1 METAHPVEPAAARR
15 RGQLRRAA
23 PAALAGLLCA
33 LHFSSFDPRAQPIT
47 SDVRYFLYFAWQTA
61 EGAVPHRDLFDNKT
75 QLATF
80 AGAALHALG
89 VGLGVPPILAI
100 RAGYLALAALG
111 GALQFPLLRRLCGG
125 SAVAGLL
132 GTLGYLS
139 FGFIGFLPSVGNVPK
154 LWMGTLAPAVALL
167 AGRGRWF
174 AAGAAGALAFMDWQ
188 IGALAWLGA
197 AAAAA
202 RYGAPRGR
210 ACLRV
215 CAGGAAGI
223 APFAVYF
230 AAQGALDDA
239 IGQVVFDSWERGG
252 AAVAGGSL
260 ADRVARLSRAVASA
274 CPEQQW
280 LFYASFLGFAPLV
293 AWWRRGPAAQGA
305 MALSL
310 LVYHAGLAGFTLVD
324 FQRYGD
330 LLVLLQTNG
339 FLLGALWAGLYVSA
353 RTRWPAAGA
362 PRHAL
367 AIAALVAAGALAR
380 PAGLRPPLAPRHLLT
395 PGDVSLEEQR
405 AVALAVRE
413 AVGDGPVALLD
424 HSELLYLGRLRN
436 ALPLVFWNHAAWVR
450 FREAPDEPAERAV
463 ARLIRAAAPVAFAWP
478 PEVAP
483 DPELSAQYPERR
495 FPSRSEL
502 WAPVLR
508 LKTRLPIQP
517 PGPGRV
523 APAQSERSK
532 R

>member
-1 METAHPVEPAAARR
+1 
-15 RGQLRRAA
+15 
-23 PAALAGLLCA
+23 
-33 LHFSSFDPRAQPIT
+33 
-47 SDVRYFLYFAWQTA
+47 
-61 EGAVPHRDLFDNKT
+61 
-75 QLATF
+75 
-80 AGAALHALG
+80 
-89 VGLGVPPILAI
+89 
-100 RAGYLALAALG
+100 
-111 GALQFPLLRRLCGG
+111 
-125 SAVAGLL
+125 
-132 GTLGYLS
+132 
-139 FGFIGFLPSVGNVPK
+139 
-154 LWMGTLAPAVALL
+154 
-167 AGRGRWF
+167 
-174 AAGAAGALAFMDWQ
+174 
-188 IGALAWLGA
+188 
-197 AAAAA
+197 
-202 RYGAPRGR
+202 
-210 ACLRV
+210 
-215 CAGGAAGI
+215 
-223 APFAVYF
+223 
-230 AAQGALDDA
+230 
-239 IGQVVFDSWERGG
+239 
-252 AAVAGGSL
+252 
-260 ADRVARLSRAVASA
+260 
-274 CPEQQW
+274 
-280 LFYASFLGFAPLV
+280 
-293 AWWRRGPAAQGA
+293 